1 MPHRDSWQY
10 PGEVH
15 AGPGRRRL
23 DRAAI
28 HSVKLKQSAIRNIAA
43 IEELRQAI
51 AARQN
56 SLERLEN
63 VRVFSGLMAA
73 AWSTV

>member
-1 MPHRDSWQY
+1 
-10 PGEVH
+10 
-15 AGPGRRRL
+15 
-23 DRAAI
+23 
-28 HSVKLKQSAIRNIAA
+28 VKLKQSAIRNIAA